1 MTKIQGDTMKTTH
14 TLRYTLCGLLLSL
27 GALSLAGC
35 SGSAAQAKDSPKD
48 ATPAIPVETATAQ
61 QAAVA
66 ANYSG
71 TTTLEAAEEASV
83 VAKVGGTVS
92 AIFAEEG
99 RQVKAG
105 DALAQLDD
113 TEMRYNAEEA
123 EANYEKK
130 QQEYARDQKLFDLHL
145 ISADA
150 FDTVKYDMAVLKAT
164 YDLAKLNLDRT
175 VIRSPINGVVA
186 KRLIKVGNTLTP
198 NESVYVVTDFDP
210 LLAVLYVPENALAR
224 IKPGQPAE
232 LSADAMA
239 GRTFTGKV
247 ARLSP
252 VVDPTTGTFKVTVEV
267 NHGERGLAPG
277 MFSRVNITYDVHK
290 NALTVPRTAI
300 LTEDG
305 ESAVYVVSSGT
316 AHRVAVSLGYAD
328 GDKVEITRGLK
339 AGDSVVTLGQN
350 SLKDGTKVAIVN
362 ASPQKATAARTNGPV
377 PSV

>member
-1 MTKIQGDTMKTTH
+1 MTNIQGETMKSTPH
-14 TLRYTLCGLLLSL
+14 TLLIALLAL
-27 GALSLAGC
+27 GALGLSGC
-35 SGSAAQAKDSPKD
+35 SGSAAQAKDVAKD
-48 ATPAIPVETATAQ
+48 AVPAIPVETATAQ
-61 QAAVA
+61 LGAVA
-66 ANYSG
+66 ATYSG

-92 AIFAEEG
+92 QIYAEEG
-99 RQVKAG
+99 RQVRAG

-113 TEMRYNAEEA
+113 QELRYNCEEA
-123 EANYEKK
+123 QANYEKK
-130 QQEYARDQKLFDLHL
+130 QQEFARSQTLYDRHL
-145 ISADA
+145 ISTDA
-150 FDTVKYDMAVLKAT
+150 FDTVKYDLAVLKAT
-164 YDLAKLNLDRT
+164 YDIAKLNLDRT
-175 VIRSPINGVVA
+175 VIRSPIDGVVA
-186 KRLIKVGNTLTP
+186 KRLIKVGNTLMP
-198 NESVYVVTDFDP
+198 NQAVYVVTDFDP

-232 LSADAMA
+232 LSADAMS
-239 GRTFTGKV
+239 GKVFTGRV

-252 VVDPTTGTFKVTVEV
+252 VVDPQTGTFKVTVEV
-267 NHGERGLAPG
+267 SHGGRGLAPG

-290 NALTVPRTAI
+290 DALTVPRTAI

-305 ESAVYVVSSGT
+305 ESAVYVVSAGT

-339 AGDSVVTLGQN
+339 TGDSVVTLGQN

-362 ASPQKATAARTNGPV
+362 ASPQKATAARTNGPA